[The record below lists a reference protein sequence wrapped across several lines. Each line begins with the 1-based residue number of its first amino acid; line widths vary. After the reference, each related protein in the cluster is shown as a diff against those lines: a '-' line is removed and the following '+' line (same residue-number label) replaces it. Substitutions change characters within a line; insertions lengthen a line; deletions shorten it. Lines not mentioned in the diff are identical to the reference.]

1 MNCVMCRKRAVGGT
15 TIRGIRGYYRICK
28 TCLLKRFWNRSFIL
42 SKEYSH
48 KQKEQIRTKQMQ
60 KYIQEE
66 VDEKLNKYLL
76 GDTIWN

>member
-1 MNCVMCRKRAVGGT
+1 MNCIMCNKRAVGGT
-15 TIRGIRGYYRICK
+15 TIRGIKRGYRICK
-28 TCLLKRFWNRSFIL
+28 ACLLKHTWNRSFKL
-42 SKEYSH
+42 SKDYSH

-66 VDEKLNKYLL
+66 VDNRLNKYLL